1 MSKDTLNA
9 TLNLD
14 LVAILHKGS
23 LNFQAKIHKFTSFL
37 PLIVQLKIKLAFATL
52 SVSAVHHFFHKF
64 HTFELW

>member
-23 LNFQAKIHKFTSFL
+23 LNFQAKIHKFKSFL
-37 PLIVQLKIKLAFATL
+37 LAY
-52 SVSAVHHFFHKF
+52 
-64 HTFELW
+64 